1 MSAALLAQLEAFAL
15 AHGGRVRH
23 GRQPERPPSVPGP
36 VRSAGIGPSEKP
48 RDPPRDPYLEFT
60 DDYSLWKQGQ

>member
-23 GRQPERPPSVPGP
+23 GRQPERPPSVPG
-36 VRSAGIGPSEKP
+36 AGIGPSEKP
-48 RDPPRDPYLEFT
+48 RDPPRDPYLEYT
-60 DDYSLWKQGQ
+60 DDYSLWSRSRRGE